1 MQKLYKKD
9 VKQFISIF
17 VKNLDILDYGNLRSK
32 IEKYLKENKM
42 ECIITSTEKVV
53 YAYGKKVGQ
62 YLNSE
67 LSNALKELSNTLK
80 EQIKDIHLSSVRSS
94 NLEIINGK
102 FIKSIYYYEPLKDF
116 KGIGSIIIFYK
127 EDYSEQAYEFL
138 TKIK

>member
-1 MQKLYKKD
+1 MQKLFKKD

-17 VKNLDILDYGNLRSK
+17 VKNLDIADYEEVRCNF
-32 IEKYLKENKM
+32 ENYLKINKL
-42 ECIITSTEKVV
+42 ECIITSTDKII
-53 YAYGKKVGQ
+53 YAYGKKVEQ
-62 YLNSE
+62 YLNS
-67 LSNALKELSNTLK
+67 ELSNTLK